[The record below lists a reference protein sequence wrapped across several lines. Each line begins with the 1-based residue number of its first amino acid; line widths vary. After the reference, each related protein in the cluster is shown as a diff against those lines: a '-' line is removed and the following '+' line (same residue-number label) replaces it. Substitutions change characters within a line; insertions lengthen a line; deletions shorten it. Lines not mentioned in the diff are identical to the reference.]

1 APAEDKPGDKPAP
14 KSVHPQMGSGG
25 LGMGGMGGAASSS
38 RRLSMADQLA
48 EAIPG
53 VIAPENWDLSGGAG
67 AIRAVNGLLIVR
79 QTRPVHREIRQLLE
93 QLQ

>member
-1 APAEDKPGDKPAP
+1 
-14 KSVHPQMGSGG
+14 MGSGG